1 MIVCIISVW
10 FRFIFLFKMAWS
22 EAWYPDDGQIH
33 AKTIDNKLK
42 NSDSGTQNMVHNT
55 TDFLA
60 KFDWEEKNSSL
71 VSDCIKEIQA
81 DTQLQTWFENLLTSG
96 ISDDFINKIKQELEE
111 NRKSGLDEE
120 TLKFLLTSLIA
131 ETIEWWFKIGSS
143 TYIEISKQTN
153 QNEAT
158 AENDEATA
166 ESKESIDKDIVQRV
180 KEMGNI
186 CMNYR
191 EGLLIWHDDV
201 KEKTEKK
208 AEIAQQQLPEETKNK
223 LKEKG
228 YDDKFINDYILLRV
242 TLNEVRNDSSF
253 DKNAVDQFEGKV
265 NELSKL
271 DVFLKNIDNACNIAD
286 TNLSSFSSEN
296 ISQTRTELFHSEV
309 WNDSLIQAKKSNMES
324 RNYSEMLPEMWNEEM
339 FKKYGQFLQWD
350 LKRCWDEYK
359 ANYLWFVEKINSIN
373 AKKSRWEDL
382 VPEDQSFLSLEWAIK
397 WIKEQIDNKTKDMVE
412 ELCIISQIKWMY
424 MCMWEWD
431 SFDLNK
437 SRWIRYDKEWAMI
450 LDGYVDWV
458 AFSIRQDINNPEA
471 RLQTSQKIAKLNN
484 GDVFSVWWKD
494 NFVDSNF
501 ILPSQ
506 NEIFQVIAET
516 VQSDESLSDFDN
528 QSDYITNLQTNIM
541 WKMEKKYENTKYV
554 HHYMEW
560 QVKWE
565 KIADKTLWLIG
576 KINPSIINDTT
587 LMKNISPES
596 NKDLYNFMKILKF
609 NIDNSTNTEKN
620 NLNQCITKI
629 LEITNY
635 YADSNGV
642 EDYVTLKYPP
652 IIDNYLKNKA
662 WLNWWD
668 GNSRLNLLS
677 NLFGYYSKKS
687 EDTREWT
694 EKWSTS
700 KVMINDLY
708 RDLFESNNWNN
719 KSQTAVKRETEQK
732 LNSYRKEAEDQS
744 KKADQWLRLDD
755 DNIWKR

>member
-1 MIVCIISVW
+1 M
-10 FRFIFLFKMAWS
+10 
-22 EAWYPDDGQIH
+22 D
-33 AKTIDNKLK
+33 
-42 NSDSGTQNMVHNT
+42 
-55 TDFLA
+55 
-60 KFDWEEKNSSL
+60 EEK
-71 VSDCIKEIQA
+71 
-81 DTQLQTWFENLLTSG
+81 
-96 ISDDFINKIKQELEE
+96 
-111 NRKSGLDEE
+111 
-120 TLKFLLTSLIA
+120 
-131 ETIEWWFKIGSS
+131 
-143 TYIEISKQTN
+143 
-153 QNEAT
+153 
-158 AENDEATA
+158 
-166 ESKESIDKDIVQRV
+166 
-180 KEMGNI
+180 
-186 CMNYR
+186 
-191 EGLLIWHDDV
+191 
-201 KEKTEKK
+201 
-208 AEIAQQQLPEETKNK
+208 KN
-223 LKEKG
+223 
-228 YDDKFINDYILLRV
+228 
-242 TLNEVRNDSSF
+242 
-253 DKNAVDQFEGKV
+253 
-265 NELSKL
+265 
-271 DVFLKNIDNACNIAD
+271 
-286 TNLSSFSSEN
+286 
-296 ISQTRTELFHSEV
+296 
-309 WNDSLIQAKKSNMES
+309 M
-324 RNYSEMLPEMWNEEM
+324 M
-339 FKKYGQFLQWD
+339 
-350 LKRCWDEYK
+350 
-359 ANYLWFVEKINSIN
+359 
-373 AKKSRWEDL
+373 
-382 VPEDQSFLSLEWAIK
+382 
-397 WIKEQIDNKTKDMVE
+397 E

-431 SFDLNK
+431 NFDLNK
-437 SRWIRYDKEWAMI
+437 SRWIRYDEEWAMI
-450 LDGYVDWV
+450 LDGYVDWI
-458 AFSIRQDINNPEA
+458 AFSIRQDVNNPEA

-506 NEIFQVIAET
+506 NEIFQVIAEA
-516 VQSDESLSDFDN
+516 VQSDESLADFDN

-596 NKDLYNFMKILKF
+596 NNGLYNFMKILKF
-609 NIDNSTNTEKN
+609 NIDNSTNTEKD
-620 NLNQCITKI
+620 NLDQCITKI

-732 LNSYRKEAEDQS
+732 LNSYRKAAEDQS